1 MKIKSLE
8 IRNFRSFSA
17 TKVDFED
24 YTAFVGA
31 NGAGKSTVLC
41 ALNIFFRQTDETPT
55 NLTELEAEDF
65 HNGNIGEPI
74 EISVTF
80 HDLSQEAQVDFAEYY
95 RAGLLVISSRA
106 EFNADSRSAPVLQF
120 AKRSAMAEFSA
131 FFRLYNDGAKAGDL
145 SKVYDG
151 IRAQFPDLPKAGSKD
166 ANRDAL
172 RAYEEQHPEKL
183 VLLDSADQ
191 FYGFSKGANRLAKY
205 VQWVYVPAVKDA
217 TTENVES
224 RNSALGKLLS
234 RTVRSKV
241 KFDEKLR
248 ALREQ
253 TLESYKEIMK
263 DQQTALDDIS
273 KALTTRLGQWAH
285 PEAVARLKWTEDPRK
300 SVQIEEPTARLFAGE
315 GDFSGDLAR
324 FGHGLQRSYL
334 LALLQELA
342 TTSDEDQPLLI
353 LGVEEPELY
362 QHPPQAK
369 HLASVFKTLTSGNAQ
384 VIVSTHSPYFVT
396 GRHFENVRLVRRD
409 DKDRNSS
416 VKWSSCGDIAAALSD
431 ASGEKILPVDAERAH
446 LHQALQPHINEMFF
460 TRRLILVEGLEDIA
474 YITAWLAHTDRWDD
488 FRRSGCHLVAVNG
501 KSFLFEPIVVS
512 QQLGI
517 PTFVIFDADGNT
529 ANPDHRKKHARDNG
543 IILKLLGGDP
553 AEPFP
558 AAPVWHENFV
568 VWPANLGTLLKAE
581 VGAAVWE
588 PAYSAATKGLGNP
601 EGSFAKN
608 TVHIG
613 EHLALL
619 KAKDAM
625 IPTLDRVCST
635 IMGIAK

>member
-8 IRNFRSFSA
+8 IKNFRSFSA
-17 TKVDFED
+17 TRVDFED

-65 HNGNIGEPI
+65 HNGNIDEPI
-74 EISVTF
+74 EITVTF
-80 HDLSQEAQVDFAEYY
+80 RDLNDDAQSDFAEYY
-95 RAGLLVISSRA
+95 RAGQLVISSRA
-106 EFNADSRSAPVLQF
+106 EFNKESRSAPVLQF
-120 AKRSAMAEFSA
+120 AKRSAMAEFSE
-131 FFRLYNDGAKAGDL
+131 FFRLYNDGAKAGELAKIYED
-145 SKVYDG
+145 
-151 IRAQFPDLPKAGSKD
+151 IRANFTELPKAGSKD

-172 RAYEEQHPEKL
+172 RAYEEKHPEKQIL
-183 VLLDSADQ
+183 IDSKDQ

-224 RNSALGKLLS
+224 RNSALGKLLA

-241 KFDEKLR
+241 KFDDKLR
-248 ALREQ
+248 HLREQ
-253 TLESYKEIMK
+253 TLSAYKDIIKE
-263 DQQTALDDIS
+263 QQSALDDIS
-273 KALTTRLGQWAH
+273 KALTARLSQWAH
-285 PEAVARLKWTEDPRK
+285 PEAVAQLKWTEDPRK
-300 SVQIEEPTARLFAGE
+300 SVQIEEPTAKLFAGE

-342 TTSDEDQPLLI
+342 TTSDDDQPLLI

-362 QHPPQAK
+362 QHPPQAR

-384 VIVSTHSPYFVT
+384 VMVSTHSPYFVT

-409 DKDRNSS
+409 DTQRNSS
-416 VKWSSCGDIAAALSD
+416 VKWSTCGDIAAALSK
-431 ASGEKILPVDAERAH
+431 ATGEKVLPVDAERAH
-446 LHQALQPHINEMFF
+446 LHQSLQPHINEMFF

-474 YITAWLAHTDRWDD
+474 YITAWLAHTGRWND
-488 FRRSGCHLVAVNG
+488 FRRSGSHLVAVNG
-501 KSFLFEPIVVS
+501 KSFLFEPIVIA
-512 QQLGI
+512 QQLDI

-529 ANPDHRKKHARDNG
+529 ANPEHRKRHARDNA
-543 IILKLLGGDP
+543 IILKLLGGD
-553 AEPFP
+553 ASEPFP
-558 AAPVWHENFV
+558 AAAVWHEKFV

-581 VGAAVWE
+581 VGPAVWD
-588 PAYSAATKGLGNP
+588 PSYTAATKGLGNP

-619 KAKDAM
+619 KAKNVI
-625 IPTLDRVCST
+625 IPTLDRICST
-635 IMGIAK
+635 IMG

>member
-8 IRNFRSFSA
+8 IKNFRSFSA

-41 ALNIFFRQTDETPT
+41 ALNIFFRQTDEAPT

-74 EISVTF
+74 EITVTF
-80 HDLSQEAQVDFAEYY
+80 EALTPEAQADFAEYY
-95 RAGLLVISSRA
+95 RSGVLVVSSRA
-106 EFNADSRSAPVLQF
+106 VFNKDTRLAPVRQL
-120 AKRSAMAEFSA
+120 AKRSAMNEFSE
-131 FFRLYNDGAKAGDL
+131 FFRRYNDGAKAGEL
-145 SKVYDG
+145 TSVYEE
-151 IRAQFPDLPKAGSKD
+151 IRSAFPELPKAGSKD

-172 RAYEEQHPEKL
+172 RQYEEAHAEQQ
-183 VLLDSADQ
+183 VLIDSDDQ
-191 FYGFSKGANRLAKY
+191 FYGFSKGINRLEKY

-217 TTENVES
+217 TKENVES
-224 RNSALGKLLS
+224 RNSSLGKLLS

-241 KFDEKLR
+241 KFDEKIR
-248 ALREQ
+248 SLRE
-253 TLESYKEIMK
+253 TTVEAYKGIMR
-263 DQQTALDDIS
+263 DQQAALDDIS
-273 KALTTRLGQWAH
+273 RALTDRLGQWAH
-285 PEAVARLKWTEDPRK
+285 PNAVARLEWTEDPRR

-342 TTSDEDQPLLI
+342 SSSDHDQPRLI

-362 QHPPQAK
+362 QHPPQAR
-369 HLASVFKTLTSGNAQ
+369 HLASVFKTLTTGNAQ
-384 VIVSTHSPYFVT
+384 VFVSTHSAYFVT

-409 DKDRNSS
+409 DEKRDSTI
-416 VKWSSCGDIAAALSD
+416 KWSTCADIAGALSE
-431 ASGEKILPVDAERAH
+431 ASGENVLPVDAERAH

-460 TRRLILVEGLEDIA
+460 TRRLVLVEGLEDVA
-474 YITAWLAHTDRWDD
+474 YITAWMAHSGRWED
-488 FRRSGCHLVAVNG
+488 FRKSGCHLVAVNG
-501 KSFLFEPIVVS
+501 KSFLFEPIVLS
-512 QQLGI
+512 KQLGI

-529 ANPDHRKKHARDNG
+529 VQEDNRKKHARDNS
-543 IILKLLGGDP
+543 IILKLVEGDP
-553 AEPFP
+553 SKPFP
-558 AAPVWHENFV
+558 DAPVWSEKYV
-568 VWPANLGTLLKAE
+568 VWPANLGTLLKTE
-581 VGAAVWE
+581 VGAALWE

-619 KAKDAM
+619 RAKNAKL
-625 IPTLDRVCST
+625 PTLDRICST
-635 IMGIAK
+635 IIALH

>member
-1 MKIKSLE
+1 MKIKSLQIE
-8 IRNFRSFSA
+8 NFRSFRS

-41 ALNIFFRQTDETPT
+41 ALNIFFRQTDEAPT

-65 HNGNIGEPI
+65 HNGNTNEPI
-74 EISVTF
+74 EVTITF
-80 HDLSQEAQVDFAEYY
+80 HDLNPQAQADFAEYY
-95 RAGLLVISSRA
+95 RSGLLVISSRA
-106 EFNADSRSAPVLQF
+106 EFNTVTRSAEVKQF
-120 AKRSAMAEFSA
+120 AKRSAMAEFSE
-131 FFRLYNDGAKAGDL
+131 FFRLYNDGAKAADL
-145 SKVYDG
+145 TKIYEG
-151 IRAQFPDLPKAGSKD
+151 IRLRFPDLAKAGSKD

-172 RAYEEQHPEKL
+172 RAYEEGHPESQ

-217 TTENVES
+217 TSENVES
-224 RNSALGKLLS
+224 RNTALGKLLS

-248 ALREQ
+248 TLREQ
-253 TLESYKEIMK
+253 TVASYKEIME
-263 DQQTALDDIS
+263 DQQTALDEIS
-273 KALTTRLGQWAH
+273 SALTKRLSEWAH
-285 PEAVARLKWTEDPRK
+285 PEAVARLRWTEDTRK

-342 TTSDEDQPLLI
+342 STTDEGQPLLI

-362 QHPPQAK
+362 QHPPQAR
-369 HLASVFKTLTSGNAQ
+369 HLASVFKTLTTGNAQ
-384 VIVSTHSPYFVT
+384 VVVSTHSPYFVT

-409 DKDRNSS
+409 DKERNST
-416 VKWSSCGDIAAALSD
+416 VKWSTCGEIATALSN

-474 YITAWLAHTDRWDD
+474 YITAWLAHTGKWDD

-501 KSFLFEPIVVS
+501 KSFLFEPIVVA

-529 ANPDHRKKHARDNG
+529 ANPDNRTKHARDNS
-543 IILKLLGGDP
+543 IILKLVGGDP
-553 AEPFP
+553 ADPFP
-558 AAPVWHENFV
+558 TTPVWHSSFV

-581 VGAAVWE
+581 VGATVWD

-619 KAKDAM
+619 KAKRAK
-625 IPTLDRVCST
+625 IPTLDRICST
-635 IMGIAK
+635 IMGG